1 MVKRHRVSTNIQS
14 RKRRGR
20 KVIRLT
26 ELTSVSTEQTKQ
38 GQKKQILVRKYD
50 HKPQK
55 KGGYWPLLFF
65 WFNVLLIVGGSASLG
80 ILWLTKLPPQ
90 VDCRELSPLAADS
103 DRLFCVQ
110 KAAESGE
117 LASLAQAINL
127 VAPWQQNHPLYPEA
141 QRLLGTWSGEV
152 LKMAREKISRGQF
165 ETAVA
170 TAKKIPVTSPLYPE
184 AQAAIAAWEHQWQLG
199 KEVITQFENALKNQ
213 NWQQAT
219 QLLPE
224 LSQLKMKYWQEVGI
238 DELMVRLTK
247 EKSAWQQLQDA
258 QEIAKPNTPQALGEA
273 IALIG
278 KIGAQTYAKAEGE
291 RVQNIWG
298 RKLLTI
304 TGELV
309 NKQKFLEAVAVA
321 NYIPSNSKL
330 YGEAED
336 WIALSQAS
344 QMAQKQNIITYLDA
358 LAGLEK
364 IDSQSPI
371 YQKAQEKAAQWQ
383 GQLQA
388 KMQLRLARTTA
399 QLGYKHSLDLA
410 VAQAQKIEPGSP
422 GRIEAQT
429 WIAKWRKDLAFIEDR
444 FILAEAKKIAV
455 GGNID
460 ALKGGIIKAQE
471 IIKGR
476 PLRIEAQ
483 TWIAWWDKEVKILE
497 DQPTLDLAKGFAQRG
512 EWETAIKTVQKISS
526 NRPLYPEAQSLA
538 VQWSQ
543 AIKQAQD
550 REILQT
556 ATILAQ
562 QGDLKGAI
570 TQASVIQASRP
581 LYPEAQIAIA
591 AWKLQLQ
598 NENP

>member
-1 MVKRHRVSTNIQS
+1 MVKRYRASSNFQP

-26 ELTSVSTEQTKQ
+26 ELTSVSTEQTRQDKE
-38 GQKKQILVRKYD
+38 KSILVRNYD

-55 KGGYWPLLFF
+55 KGGFWRLLVF

-110 KAAESGE
+110 KRAESGE
-117 LASLAQAINL
+117 LASLAKAINL
-127 VAPWQQNHPLYPEA
+127 VAPWQENHPLYPEA

-152 LKMAREKISRGQF
+152 LQMAQGKISRGKF
-165 ETAVA
+165 EAAVK

-184 AQAAIAAWEHQWQLG
+184 ARAAIAAWEHQWQLG
-199 KEVITQFENALKNQ
+199 KEIIAQFENALKNQ

-258 QEIAKPNTPQALGEA
+258 QEIAKPNTPQALGEG

-278 KIGAQTYAKAEGE
+278 KIGTQTYAKAEGE
-291 RVQNIWG
+291 RVQSIWG
-298 RKLLTI
+298 RKLLT
-304 TGELV
+304 TAGELV
-309 NKQKFLEAVAVA
+309 NQQKFVEAIAVAS
-321 NYIPSNSKL
+321 YIPGDSKL
-330 YGEAED
+330 YPEAED
-336 WIALSQAS
+336 WIVLSQAS
-344 QMAQKQNIITYLDA
+344 QAAQKQNMITYLDA
-358 LAGLEK
+358 LSGLEK

-371 YQKAQEKAAQWQ
+371 YEKAQQKASQWQ
-383 GQLQA
+383 GQLQD

-399 QLGYKHSLDLA
+399 QLGYQPSLDLA

-429 WIAKWRKDLAFIEDR
+429 WIAKWGKDLAFIEDR
-444 FILAEAKKIAV
+444 FLLAEAKKIAV
-455 GGNID
+455 GGNTD
-460 ALKGGIIKAQE
+460 ALKGAIAKAQG
-471 IIKGR
+471 IVKGR

-483 TWIAWWDKEVKILE
+483 TWIAWWDKEIKILE

-512 EWETAIKTVQKISS
+512 ELATAIETVQKISS

-543 AIKQAQD
+543 EIKEAQD

-556 ATILAQ
+556 AAILAQ

-570 TQASVIQASRP
+570 AQATAIPANRP
-581 LYPEAQIAIA
+581 LYQEAQIAIA

-598 NENP
+598 KEKP

>member
-1 MVKRHRVSTNIQS
+1 MITNF
-14 RKRRGR
+14 K
-20 KVIRLT
+20 
-26 ELTSVSTEQTKQ
+26 
-38 GQKKQILVRKYD
+38 
-50 HKPQK
+50 K
-55 KGGYWPLLFF
+55 KGGYGRLLFF

-90 VDCRELSPLAADS
+90 VDCRELSPIAADS

-117 LASLAQAINL
+117 LASVSKAIDL
-127 VAPWQQNHPLYPEA
+127 VAPWQPNHPLYPEA

-152 LKMAREKISRGQF
+152 LKMAREKISQGQF
-165 ETAVA
+165 ESAVD

-184 AQAAIAAWEHQWQLG
+184 AQATIAAWEHQWQLG
-199 KEVITQFENALKNQ
+199 KEIIAQFENALKNQ

-219 QLLPE
+219 QLVPE

-247 EKSAWQQLQDA
+247 EKSAWQQLKDA
-258 QEIAKPNTPQALGEA
+258 QEIAKPNTPKALGEG

-278 KIGAQTYAKAEGE
+278 KIGSQTYAKAEGE
-291 RVQNIWG
+291 RVQSIWG

-309 NKQKFLEAVAVA
+309 NKSRFVEAVAVA
-321 NYIPSNSKL
+321 SYIPADSKL
-330 YGEAED
+330 YPEAED
-336 WIALSQAS
+336 WIIFSQAS
-344 QMAQKQNIITYLDA
+344 QVVQKQNTLAYLDA

-371 YQKAQEKAAQWQ
+371 YKKAQQKAALWQ

-388 KMQLRLARTTA
+388 KMQLKLARTTA
-399 QLGYKHSLDLA
+399 QLGYKPSLEVA

-444 FILAEAKKIAV
+444 FLLAEAKKIAV
-455 GGNID
+455 RGNID
-460 ALKGGIIKAQE
+460 ALKAGIDKAQG
-471 IIKGR
+471 IVKGR

-483 TWIAWWDKEVKILE
+483 TWIAWWDKEIKILE

-512 EWETAIKTVQKISS
+512 ELEKAIETVQKISS

-543 AIKQAQD
+543 AIKEAQD

-556 ATILAQ
+556 AVVLAQ
-562 QGDLKGAI
+562 QGDFKGAI
-570 TQASVIQASRP
+570 SQANVIQASRP